1 MGTDRHILLGPL
13 IFFQVYLS
21 GTLLLFAFGPWNW
34 YVPNPV
40 ALYGFLIGSQCAILT
55 GYLLALVGTG
65 TMAPAGFAPRFGLK
79 WFRLTLIVSALLALP
94 TAYARTGT
102 YIPDILSGIMNPGE
116 VYIDNVSRIAEGGLF
131 VIVEYVRIVLSVFTV
146 PLYGLTVLYWR
157 SLNVHERFMSCGIIA
172 FNLAIYI
179 SAGQNKG
186 LADLI
191 ATLAFLMIAGQVAH
205 KVGIGRTIIT
215 ASVAL
220 VVGLI
225 AFFTYFGMTQLLR
238 RGGAVAGEPGSFGWS
253 TSLPGAYDAAQEAET
268 TTAPENLEE
277 LSAAGVAV
285 AETPSVQPDAIG
297 ATDGIPSATPPA
309 DPGAIT
315 AYPDHLVAQ
324 FAPDFVRNVYESF
337 ARYLGQGYQALAL
350 SFDLEHPLTW
360 GFGNSMF
367 LARNADRVL
376 GTDFFVS
383 QSLPGVLEA
392 ETGWSM
398 FHLWHSIYP
407 WIASDVGF
415 LGTIAVMGILGY
427 LLARAWINTIATLD
441 PLWGSLLYLLLIL
454 FFYIPGNNQLMQSGE
469 TASAFIILLGLIS
482 LRALYRKFG
491 RKRIDRR
498 EPEPEHYPPG

>member
-1 MGTDRHILLGPL
+1 MKGRRYILLGPL
-13 IFFQVYLS
+13 LLFQAYLT
-21 GTLLLFAFGPWNW
+21 GTLLLFASGPWNW
-34 YVPNPV
+34 HVPNPLT
-40 ALYGFLIGSQCAILT
+40 LYSFLLGTQCAILT

-65 TMAPAGFAPRFGLK
+65 DMTPAGSVPRFGMK
-79 WFRLTLIVSALLALP
+79 WFRVTLVVSTLLAMP
-94 TAYARTGT
+94 TAYARTGS
-102 YIPDILSGIMNPGE
+102 YIPDILSGIVNPGD
-116 VYIDNVSRIAEGGLF
+116 VYIANVSRLGEGGIYVLF
-131 VIVEYVRIVLSVFTV
+131 EYIRILFSIFII
-146 PLYGLTVLYWR
+146 PLYGLSVLYWR
-157 SLNVHERFMSCGIIA
+157 SLSTPEKVASCAIIA

-179 SAGQNKG
+179 AAGQNKG

-205 KVGIGRTIIT
+205 RVGLVRTMIT

-220 VVGLI
+220 VVGLA

-238 RGGAVAGEPGSFGWS
+238 RGGAVAGQPGSFGWS
-253 TSLPGAYDAAQEAET
+253 TSLPGTYEAAQEAGA
-268 TTAPENLEE
+268 TAALENGEE
-277 LSAAGVAV
+277 LSAAGKVVTESLSMDPGAM
-285 AETPSVQPDAIG
+285 G
-297 ATDGIPSATPPA
+297 ATEGTLTAMPPA

-367 LARNADRVL
+367 LARNADRAL

-383 QSLPGVLEA
+383 QSLPGILQS

-398 FHLWHSIYP
+398 FNLWHSIYP

-415 LGTIAVMGILGY
+415 LGTLIVMGVLGF

-469 TASAFIILLGLIS
+469 TASAFVILLGLIS

-491 RKRIDRR
+491 RKRIERR
-498 EPEPEHYPPG
+498 EPEAEHYPPG